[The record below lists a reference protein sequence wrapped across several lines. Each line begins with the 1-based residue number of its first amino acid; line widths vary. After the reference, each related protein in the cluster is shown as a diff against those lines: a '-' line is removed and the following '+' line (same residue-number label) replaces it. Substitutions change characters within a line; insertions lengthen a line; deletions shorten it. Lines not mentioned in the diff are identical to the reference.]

1 MKLWEIVF
9 EFHHRPNATI
19 GIDGAATS
27 TLPCTNDN
35 AISSAS
41 HLE

>member
-9 EFHHRPNATI
+9 EFHHSPNATI
-19 GIDGAATS
+19 GMDGADTNKP
-27 TLPCTNDN
+27 PCTNDK
-35 AISSAS
+35 AISRAS

>member
-9 EFHHRPNATI
+9 EFHDIPNATI
-19 GIDGAATS
+19 GMDGAANT